1 MESLKERGP
10 VTVLETRR
18 GDSLKSGD
26 QRKRFCRGCFHPR
39 IPAAEGLAQIAIHHL
54 HANLQ

>member
-1 MESLKERGP
+1 
-10 VTVLETRR
+10 
-18 GDSLKSGD
+18 LKSGD
-26 QRKRFCRGCFHPR
+26 QRKGFFGCFHPW